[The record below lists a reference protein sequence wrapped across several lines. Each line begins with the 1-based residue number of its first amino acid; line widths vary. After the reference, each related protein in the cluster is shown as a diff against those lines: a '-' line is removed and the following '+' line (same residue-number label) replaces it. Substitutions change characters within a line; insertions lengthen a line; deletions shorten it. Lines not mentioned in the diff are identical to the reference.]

1 MTENPEMIAHAFRVL
16 GALFYRSPHDAGM
29 DSLTAYL
36 AGEQLAEEW
45 PWGDPAA
52 LAAIAGDFA
61 AGAASPTLA
70 AEHQRLFIGPDA
82 LPAPPWGSVY
92 LDRENCLFGETTVDL
107 ANFCK
112 VHEIE
117 FVSGQNEPPD
127 HFGLVCAIGAILCES
142 GREALMPEF
151 LSTHLLPWSGR
162 FLEHFEEATA
172 QSPFYRAAG
181 RLASLSLAALSEQ
194 WQLTPAKFELFA

>member
-1 MTENPEMIAHAFRVL
+1 MTENPETIAHAFRVL

-70 AEHQRLFIGPDA
+70 AEHQRLFIGPT
-82 LPAPPWGSVY
+82 GKTVSSVK
-92 LDRENCLFGETTVDL
+92 RRS
-107 ANFCK
+107 
-112 VHEIE
+112 I
-117 FVSGQNEPPD
+117 
-127 HFGLVCAIGAILCES
+127 
-142 GREALMPEF
+142 
-151 LSTHLLPWSGR
+151 
-162 FLEHFEEATA
+162 
-172 QSPFYRAAG
+172 SPISARCTK
-181 RLASLSLAALSEQ
+181 SNS
-194 WQLTPAKFELFA
+194 